1 MENKRKY
8 LFITVIALF
17 IVSFYTI
24 NLRFDPFYRVNG
36 INNDNRMIIEKYLS
50 KEEQKYLVENRIP
63 LYHFMKYIKYDDFY
77 LPYYQYYE
85 LLEKTGRYSTN
96 KSILQTG
103 NELATK
109 LTGIY
114 KGASYDQAKK
124 LVEHDLEAGYLY
136 NQNFDF
142 DKLQI
147 YYEMRPLYEDYS
159 YVDDTE
165 YYIEL
170 LKNRGLTDK
179 MILSFFKQACANYSR
194 YGLTTLMTQA
204 NNPDMSYGLTTLM
217 TQANNPDMF
226 LIPDPSALLTT
237 LSDQTYIGAYVPHNL
252 VLMSDIHRLKY
263 AMYLNND
270 AYDALK
276 KMIDAMPD
284 EIAND
289 FYVKEAYTSFT
300 DLQYSNPNLAGKDE
314 RQLGHTVSIASKSIA
329 YQEFETS
336 ALSQWLEA
344 HSYEYGFILRYP
356 KRMASST
363 NHVYDAHYYRYV
375 GKKNANKIYKENSCI
390 EEYNQKEAAE

>member
-8 LFITVIALF
+8 LFVTVIALF

-63 LYHFMKYIKYDDFY
+63 LYHFMKFIKYDDFY
-77 LPYYQYYE
+77 LPNYQYYE
-85 LLEKTGRYSTN
+85 LLEKTGRYDN
-96 KSILQTG
+96 IKIILSTG
-103 NELATK
+103 NELAGK
-109 LTGIY
+109 LLDSF
-114 KGASYDQAKK
+114 KNNAYDQAKK
-124 LVEHDLEAGYLY
+124 LVEHDLESGYLY

-142 DKLQI
+142 DKLEI
-147 YYEMRPLYEDYS
+147 YYQMRPLYDDYS

-170 LKNRGLTDK
+170 LKNRGLSDK
-179 MILSFFKQACANYSR
+179 LIRSFFVDACNNYSR

-204 NNPDMSYGLTTLM
+204 NNHEI
-217 TQANNPDMF
+217 F
-226 LIPDPSALLTT
+226 LIADPSSLLTT
-237 LSDQTYIGAYVPHNL
+237 LNDTSYIGAYVPHNL

-263 AMYLNND
+263 AMYLEND
-270 AYDALK
+270 AYEALK
-276 KMIDAMPD
+276 KMIEAMPD
-284 EIAND
+284 DIAED
-289 FYVKEAYTSFT
+289 FYVKEAYESFN
-300 DLQYSNPNLAGKDE
+300 DFQYSNPALAGKDE
-314 RQLGHTVSIASKSIA
+314 RQLGRTVAIASKSIA
-329 YQEFETS
+329 YQTFETS

-363 NHVYDAHYYRYV
+363 NHVYDSHYYRYI
-375 GKKNANKIYKENSCI
+375 GKKTANKIYKENSCI
-390 EEYNQKEAAE
+390 EEYIQKEAVK

>member
-8 LFITVIALF
+8 LFVTVIALF

-63 LYHFMKYIKYDDFY
+63 LYHFMKFIKYDGFY
-77 LPYYQYYE
+77 LPNYQYYE
-85 LLEKTGRYSTN
+85 LLEKTGRYDN
-96 KSILQTG
+96 IKIILSTG
-103 NELATK
+103 NELAGK
-109 LTGIY
+109 LLDSF
-114 KGASYDQAKK
+114 KNNAYDQAKK
-124 LVEHDLEAGYLY
+124 LVEHDLESGYLY

-142 DKLQI
+142 DKLEI
-147 YYEMRPLYEDYS
+147 YYQMRPLYDDYS

-170 LKNRGLTDK
+170 LKNRGLSDK
-179 MILSFFKQACANYSR
+179 LIRSFFADACNNYSR

-204 NNPDMSYGLTTLM
+204 NNHEI
-217 TQANNPDMF
+217 F
-226 LIPDPSALLTT
+226 LIADPSSLLTT
-237 LSDQTYIGAYVPHNL
+237 LNDTSYIGAYVPHNL

-263 AMYLNND
+263 AMYLEND
-270 AYDALK
+270 AYEALK
-276 KMIDAMPD
+276 KMIEAMPD
-284 EIAND
+284 DIAED
-289 FYVKEAYTSFT
+289 FYVKEAYESFN
-300 DLQYSNPNLAGKDE
+300 DFQYSNPALAGKDE
-314 RQLGHTVSIASKSIA
+314 RQLGRTVSIASKSIA
-329 YQEFETS
+329 YQTFETS

-363 NHVYDAHYYRYV
+363 NHVYDSHYYRYV
-375 GKKNANKIYKENSCI
+375 GKKT
-390 EEYNQKEAAE
+390 

>member
-8 LFITVIALF
+8 LFVTVIALF

-63 LYHFMKYIKYDDFY
+63 LYHFMKFIKYDDFY
-77 LPYYQYYE
+77 LPNYQYYE
-85 LLEKTGRYSTN
+85 LLEKTGRYDN
-96 KSILQTG
+96 IKIILSTG
-103 NELATK
+103 NELAGK
-109 LTGIY
+109 LLDSF
-114 KGASYDQAKK
+114 KNNAYDQAKK
-124 LVEHDLEAGYLY
+124 LVEHDLESGYLY

-142 DKLQI
+142 DKLEI
-147 YYEMRPLYEDYS
+147 YYQMRPLYDDYS

-170 LKNRGLTDK
+170 LKNRGLSDK
-179 MILSFFKQACANYSR
+179 LIRSFFTDACNNYSR

-204 NNPDMSYGLTTLM
+204 NNHEI
-217 TQANNPDMF
+217 F
-226 LIPDPSALLTT
+226 LIADPSSLLTT
-237 LSDQTYIGAYVPHNL
+237 LNDTSDIGAYVPHNL

-263 AMYLNND
+263 AMYLESD
-270 AYDALK
+270 AYEALK
-276 KMIDAMPD
+276 KMVEAMPD
-284 EIAND
+284 DIAED
-289 FYVKEAYTSFT
+289 FYVKEAYESFN
-300 DLQYSNPNLAGKDE
+300 DFQYSNPALAGKDE
-314 RQLGHTVSIASKSIA
+314 RQLGRTVSIASKSIA
-329 YQEFETS
+329 YQTFETS

-363 NHVYDAHYYRYV
+363 NHVYDSHYYRYV
-375 GKKNANKIYKENSCI
+375 GKKTANKIYKENSCI
-390 EEYNQKEAAE
+390 EEYIQKEAVK

>member
-109 LTGIY
+109 LTGTY

-124 LVEHDLEAGYLY
+124 LVSHNLEAGYLY

-147 YYEMRPLYEDYS
+147 YYEIRPLYEDYS
-159 YVDDTE
+159 YVDNTE

-194 YGLTTLMTQA
+194 
-204 NNPDMSYGLTTLM
+204 YGLTTLM

-336 ALSQWLEA
+336 TLSQWLGA

>member
-63 LYHFMKYIKYDDFY
+63 LYHFMKFIKYDDFY
-77 LPYYQYYE
+77 LPNYQYYE
-85 LLEKTGRYSTN
+85 LLEKTGRYDN
-96 KSILQTG
+96 IKIILSTG
-103 NELATK
+103 NELAGK
-109 LTGIY
+109 LLDSF
-114 KGASYDQAKK
+114 KNNAYDQAKK
-124 LVEHDLEAGYLY
+124 LVEHDLESGYLY

-142 DKLQI
+142 DKLEL
-147 YYEMRPLYEDYS
+147 YYEMRPLYDDYS

-170 LKNRGLTDK
+170 LKNRGLSDK
-179 MILSFFKQACANYSR
+179 LIRSFFADACNNYSR

-204 NNPDMSYGLTTLM
+204 NNHEIFLIADPSSKLTTLND
-217 TQANNPDMF
+217 T
-226 LIPDPSALLTT
+226 S
-237 LSDQTYIGAYVPHNL
+237 YIGAYVPHNL

-263 AMYLNND
+263 AMYLESD
-270 AYDALK
+270 AYEALK
-276 KMIDAMPD
+276 KMVEAMPD
-284 EIAND
+284 DIAED
-289 FYVKEAYTSFT
+289 FYVKEAYESFN
-300 DLQYSNPNLAGKDE
+300 DFQYSNPALAGKDE
-314 RQLGHTVSIASKSIA
+314 RQLGRTVSIASKSIT
-329 YQEFETS
+329 YQTFETS

-363 NHVYDAHYYRYV
+363 NHVYDSHYYRYV
-375 GKKNANKIYKENSCI
+375 GKKTANKIYKENSCI
-390 EEYNQKEAAE
+390 EEYIQKEAVK

>member
-8 LFITVIALF
+8 LFVTVIALF

-63 LYHFMKYIKYDDFY
+63 LYHFMKFIKYDGFY
-77 LPYYQYYE
+77 LPNYQYYE
-85 LLEKTGRYSTN
+85 LLEKTGRYDN
-96 KSILQTG
+96 IKIILSTG
-103 NELATK
+103 NELAGK
-109 LTGIY
+109 LLDSF
-114 KGASYDQAKK
+114 KNNAYDQAKK
-124 LVEHDLEAGYLY
+124 LVEHDLESGYLY

-142 DKLQI
+142 DKLEI
-147 YYEMRPLYEDYS
+147 YYQMRPLYDDYS

-170 LKNRGLTDK
+170 LKNRGLSDK
-179 MILSFFKQACANYSR
+179 LIRSFFADACNNYSR

-204 NNPDMSYGLTTLM
+204 NNHEIFLIADPSSLMTTLND
-217 TQANNPDMF
+217 T
-226 LIPDPSALLTT
+226 S
-237 LSDQTYIGAYVPHNL
+237 YIGAYVPHNL

-263 AMYLNND
+263 AMYLEND
-270 AYDALK
+270 AYEALK
-276 KMIDAMPD
+276 KMVEAMPD
-284 EIAND
+284 DIAED
-289 FYVKEAYTSFT
+289 FYVKEAYESFN
-300 DLQYSNPNLAGKDE
+300 DFQYSNPALAGKDE
-314 RQLGHTVSIASKSIA
+314 RQLGRTVYIASKSIA
-329 YQEFETS
+329 YQTFETS

-363 NHVYDAHYYRYV
+363 NHVYDSHYYRYA
-375 GKKNANKIYKENSCI
+375 GKKTANKIYKENSCI
-390 EEYNQKEAAE
+390 EEYIQKEAVK

>member
-8 LFITVIALF
+8 LFVTVIALF

-63 LYHFMKYIKYDDFY
+63 LYHFMKFIKYDGFY
-77 LPYYQYYE
+77 LPNYQYYE
-85 LLEKTGRYSTN
+85 LLEKTGRYDN
-96 KSILQTG
+96 IKIILSTG
-103 NELATK
+103 NELAGK
-109 LTGIY
+109 LLDSF
-114 KGASYDQAKK
+114 KNNAYDQAKK
-124 LVEHDLEAGYLY
+124 LVEHDLESGYLY

-142 DKLQI
+142 DKLEI
-147 YYEMRPLYEDYS
+147 YYQMRPLYDDYS

-170 LKNRGLTDK
+170 LKNRGLSDK
-179 MILSFFKQACANYSR
+179 LIRSFFADACNNYSR

-204 NNPDMSYGLTTLM
+204 NNHEIFLIADPSSLMTTLND
-217 TQANNPDMF
+217 T
-226 LIPDPSALLTT
+226 S
-237 LSDQTYIGAYVPHNL
+237 YIGAYVPHNL

-263 AMYLNND
+263 AMYLEND
-270 AYDALK
+270 AYEALK
-276 KMIDAMPD
+276 KMVEAMPD
-284 EIAND
+284 DIAED
-289 FYVKEAYTSFT
+289 FYVKEAYESFN
-300 DLQYSNPNLAGKDE
+300 DFQYSNPALAGKDE
-314 RQLGHTVSIASKSIA
+314 RQLGRTVSIASKFIA
-329 YQEFETS
+329 YQTFETS

-363 NHVYDAHYYRYV
+363 NHVYDSHYYRYV
-375 GKKNANKIYKENSCI
+375 GKKTANKIYKENSCI
-390 EEYNQKEAAE
+390 EEYIQKEAVK

>member
-8 LFITVIALF
+8 LFVTVIALF

-63 LYHFMKYIKYDDFY
+63 LYHFMKFIKYDDFY

-85 LLEKTGRYSTN
+85 LLEKTGRYDN
-96 KSILQTG
+96 IKIILSTG
-103 NELATK
+103 NELAGK
-109 LTGIY
+109 LLDSF
-114 KGASYDQAKK
+114 KNNAYDQAKK
-124 LVEHDLEAGYLY
+124 LVEHDLESGYLY

-142 DKLQI
+142 DKLEI
-147 YYEMRPLYEDYS
+147 YYQMRPLYDDYS

-170 LKNRGLTDK
+170 LKNRGLSDK
-179 MILSFFKQACANYSR
+179 LIRSFFADACNNYSR

-204 NNPDMSYGLTTLM
+204 NNHEI
-217 TQANNPDMF
+217 F
-226 LIPDPSALLTT
+226 LIADPSSLLTT
-237 LSDQTYIGAYVPHNL
+237 LNDTSYIGAYVPHNL

-263 AMYLNND
+263 AMYLEND
-270 AYDALK
+270 AYEALK
-276 KMIDAMPD
+276 KMIEAMPD
-284 EIAND
+284 DIAED
-289 FYVKEAYTSFT
+289 FYVKEAYESFN
-300 DLQYSNPNLAGKDE
+300 DFQYSNPALAGKDE
-314 RQLGHTVSIASKSIA
+314 RQLGRTVSIASKFIA
-329 YQEFETS
+329 YQTFETS

-363 NHVYDAHYYRYV
+363 NHVYDSHYYRYI
-375 GKKNANKIYKENSCI
+375 GKKTANKIYKENSCI
-390 EEYNQKEAAE
+390 EEYIQKEAVK

>member
-8 LFITVIALF
+8 LFVTVIALF

-63 LYHFMKYIKYDDFY
+63 LYHFMKFIKYDDFY
-77 LPYYQYYE
+77 LPNYQYYE
-85 LLEKTGRYSTN
+85 LLEKTGRYDN
-96 KSILQTG
+96 IKIILSTG
-103 NELATK
+103 NELAGK
-109 LTGIY
+109 LLDSF
-114 KGASYDQAKK
+114 KNNAYDQAKK
-124 LVEHDLEAGYLY
+124 LVEHDLESGYLY

-142 DKLQI
+142 DKLEL
-147 YYEMRPLYEDYS
+147 YYEMRPLYDDYS

-170 LKNRGLTDK
+170 LKNRGLSDK
-179 MILSFFKQACANYSR
+179 LIRSFFADACNNYSR

-204 NNPDMSYGLTTLM
+204 NNHEIFLIADPSSKLTTLND
-217 TQANNPDMF
+217 T
-226 LIPDPSALLTT
+226 S
-237 LSDQTYIGAYVPHNL
+237 YIGAYVPHNL

-263 AMYLNND
+263 AMYLESD
-270 AYDALK
+270 AYEALK
-276 KMIDAMPD
+276 KMVEAMPD
-284 EIAND
+284 DIAED
-289 FYVKEAYTSFT
+289 FYVKEAYESFN
-300 DLQYSNPNLAGKDE
+300 DFQYSNPALAGKDE
-314 RQLGHTVSIASKSIA
+314 RQLGRTVSIASKSIT
-329 YQEFETS
+329 YQTFETS

-363 NHVYDAHYYRYV
+363 NHVYDSHYYRYV
-375 GKKNANKIYKENSCI
+375 GKKTANKIYKENSCI
-390 EEYNQKEAAE
+390 EEYIQKEAVK

>member
-8 LFITVIALF
+8 LFVTVIALF

-63 LYHFMKYIKYDDFY
+63 LYHFMKFIKYDDFY

-85 LLEKTGRYSTN
+85 LLEKTGRYDN
-96 KSILQTG
+96 IKIILSTG
-103 NELATK
+103 NELAGK
-109 LTGIY
+109 LLDSFKNNT
-114 KGASYDQAKK
+114 YDQAKK
-124 LVEHDLEAGYLY
+124 LVEHDLESGYLY

-142 DKLQI
+142 DKLEI
-147 YYEMRPLYEDYS
+147 YYQMRPLYDDYS

-170 LKNRGLTDK
+170 LKNRGLSDK
-179 MILSFFKQACANYSR
+179 LIRSFFVDACNNYSR

-204 NNPDMSYGLTTLM
+204 NNHEI
-217 TQANNPDMF
+217 F
-226 LIPDPSALLTT
+226 LIADPSSLLTT
-237 LSDQTYIGAYVPHNL
+237 LNDTSYIGAYVPHNL

-263 AMYLNND
+263 AMYLEND
-270 AYDALK
+270 AYEALK
-276 KMIDAMPD
+276 KMIEAMPD
-284 EIAND
+284 DIAED
-289 FYVKEAYTSFT
+289 FYVKEAYESFN
-300 DLQYSNPNLAGKDE
+300 DFQYSNPALAGKDE
-314 RQLGHTVSIASKSIA
+314 RQLGRTVSIASKFIA
-329 YQEFETS
+329 YQTFETS

-363 NHVYDAHYYRYV
+363 NHVYDSHYYRYI
-375 GKKNANKIYKENSCI
+375 GKKTANKIYKENSCI
-390 EEYNQKEAAE
+390 EEYIQKEAVK

>member
-109 LTGIY
+109 LTNTY

-142 DKLQI
+142 GKLQI

-170 LKNRGLTDK
+170 LKNRGLNDK

-204 NNPDMSYGLTTLM
+204 NNQDML
-217 TQANNPDMF
+217 

-270 AYDALK
+270 AYEALK

-390 EEYNQKEAAE
+390 EEYNQKGAAE

>member
-8 LFITVIALF
+8 LFVTVIALF

-63 LYHFMKYIKYDDFY
+63 LYHFMKFIKYDDFY
-77 LPYYQYYE
+77 LPYDNI
-85 LLEKTGRYSTN
+85 KI
-96 KSILQTG
+96 ILSTG
-103 NELATK
+103 NELAGK
-109 LTGIY
+109 LLDSF
-114 KGASYDQAKK
+114 KNNAYDQAKK
-124 LVEHDLEAGYLY
+124 LVEHDLESGYLY

-142 DKLQI
+142 DKLEL
-147 YYEMRPLYEDYS
+147 YYEMRPLYDDYS

-170 LKNRGLTDK
+170 LKNRGLSDK
-179 MILSFFKQACANYSR
+179 LIRSFFADACNNYSR

-204 NNPDMSYGLTTLM
+204 NNHEI
-217 TQANNPDMF
+217 F
-226 LIPDPSALLTT
+226 LIADPSSLLTT
-237 LSDQTYIGAYVPHNL
+237 LNDTSYIGAYVPHNL

-263 AMYLNND
+263 AMYLESD
-270 AYDALK
+270 AYEALK
-276 KMIDAMPD
+276 KMVEAMPD
-284 EIAND
+284 DIAED
-289 FYVKEAYTSFT
+289 FYVKEAYESFN
-300 DLQYSNPNLAGKDE
+300 DFQYSNPALAGKDE
-314 RQLGHTVSIASKSIA
+314 RQLGRTVSIASKSIA
-329 YQEFETS
+329 YQTFETS

-363 NHVYDAHYYRYV
+363 DHVYDSHYYRYV
-375 GKKNANKIYKENSCI
+375 GKKTANKIYKENSCI
-390 EEYNQKEAAE
+390 EEYIQKEAVK

>member
-36 INNDNRMIIEKYLS
+36 INNDNRMIIEKYLN

-63 LYHFMKYIKYDDFY
+63 LYHFMKYIKYDEFY

-85 LLEKTGRYSTN
+85 LLEKTGRYDNN
-96 KSILQTG
+96 KIILSTG
-103 NELATK
+103 NELAEK
-109 LTGIY
+109 LTNTF
-114 KGASYDQAKK
+114 KGKAYDQAKK
-124 LVEHDLEAGYLY
+124 IVEHDLEAGYLY

-142 DKLQI
+142 DKIQI

-170 LKNRGLTDK
+170 LKNRGLNDK
-179 MILSFFKQACANYSR
+179 LIKSFFADACDNYSR

-204 NNPDMSYGLTTLM
+204 NNLEL
-217 TQANNPDMF
+217 F
-226 LIPDPSALLTT
+226 LIADPSSLLTT
-237 LSDQTYIGAYVPHNL
+237 LSENTYIGSYIPHNL

-270 AYDALK
+270 AYQALK
-276 KMIDAMPD
+276 KMIDAMPED
-284 EIAND
+284 IAND
-289 FYVKEAYTSFT
+289 FYVKEAYTSFN
-300 DLQYSNPNLAGKDE
+300 DFQYSSASLAGKDE
-314 RQLGHTVSIASKSIA
+314 RQLGRTVSIASKSIA

-344 HSYEYGFILRYP
+344 NAHEYGFILRYP

-363 NHVYDAHYYRYV
+363 NRAYDAHYYRYV
-375 GKKNANKIYKENSCI
+375 GKKIANKIYKENSCI

>member
-8 LFITVIALF
+8 LFVTVIALF

-63 LYHFMKYIKYDDFY
+63 LYHFMKFIKYDDFY

-85 LLEKTGRYSTN
+85 LLEKTGRYDN
-96 KSILQTG
+96 IKIILSTG
-103 NELATK
+103 NELAGK
-109 LTGIY
+109 LLDSF
-114 KGASYDQAKK
+114 KNNAYDQAKK
-124 LVEHDLEAGYLY
+124 LVEHDLESGYLY

-142 DKLQI
+142 DKLEI
-147 YYEMRPLYEDYS
+147 YYEMRPLYDDYS

-170 LKNRGLTDK
+170 LKNRGLSDK
-179 MILSFFKQACANYSR
+179 LIRSFFADACNNYSR

-204 NNPDMSYGLTTLM
+204 NNHEI
-217 TQANNPDMF
+217 F
-226 LIPDPSALLTT
+226 LIADPSSLLTT
-237 LSDQTYIGAYVPHNL
+237 INDTSYIGAYVPHNL

-263 AMYLNND
+263 AMYLEND
-270 AYDALK
+270 AYEALK
-276 KMIDAMPD
+276 KMVEAMPD
-284 EIAND
+284 DIAED
-289 FYVKEAYTSFT
+289 FYVKEAYESFN
-300 DLQYSNPNLAGKDE
+300 DFQYSNPALAGKDE
-314 RQLGHTVSIASKSIA
+314 RQLGRTVSIACKSIA
-329 YQEFETS
+329 YQTFETS

-363 NHVYDAHYYRYV
+363 NRVYDSHYYRYV
-375 GKKNANKIYKENSCI
+375 GKKTANKIYKENSCI
-390 EEYNQKEAAE
+390 EEYIQKEAVK

>member
-8 LFITVIALF
+8 LFVTVIALF

-63 LYHFMKYIKYDDFY
+63 LYHFMKFIKYDDFY
-77 LPYYQYYE
+77 LPNYQYYE
-85 LLEKTGRYSTN
+85 LLEKTGRYDN
-96 KSILQTG
+96 IKIILSTG
-103 NELATK
+103 NELAGK
-109 LTGIY
+109 LLDSF
-114 KGASYDQAKK
+114 KNNAYDQAKK
-124 LVEHDLEAGYLY
+124 LVEHDLESGYLY

-142 DKLQI
+142 DKLEI
-147 YYEMRPLYEDYS
+147 YYQMRPLYDDYS

-170 LKNRGLTDK
+170 LKNRGLSDK
-179 MILSFFKQACANYSR
+179 LIRSFFADACNNYSR

-204 NNPDMSYGLTTLM
+204 NNHEI
-217 TQANNPDMF
+217 F
-226 LIPDPSALLTT
+226 LIADPSSLLTT
-237 LSDQTYIGAYVPHNL
+237 LNDTSYIGAYVPHNL

-263 AMYLNND
+263 AMYLEND
-270 AYDALK
+270 AYEALK
-276 KMIDAMPD
+276 KMIEAMPD
-284 EIAND
+284 DIAED
-289 FYVKEAYTSFT
+289 FYVKEAYESFN
-300 DLQYSNPNLAGKDE
+300 DFQYSNPALAGKDE
-314 RQLGHTVSIASKSIA
+314 RQLGRTVSIASKSIT
-329 YQEFETS
+329 YQTFETS

-363 NHVYDAHYYRYV
+363 NHVYDSHYYRYI
-375 GKKNANKIYKENSCI
+375 GKKTANKIYKENSCI
-390 EEYNQKEAAE
+390 EEYIQKEAVK

>member
-50 KEEQKYLVENRIP
+50 KEEQKY
-63 LYHFMKYIKYDDFY
+63 IKYDDFY

-114 KGASYDQAKK
+114 KGASYDLAKK

-204 NNPDMSYGLTTLM
+204 NNPDM
-217 TQANNPDMF
+217 F

-270 AYDALK
+270 AYEALK

>member
-8 LFITVIALF
+8 LFITIIALF

-50 KEEQKYLVENRIP
+50 KDEQKYLVENRIP
-63 LYHFMKYIKYDDFY
+63 LYHFMKFIKYDKFY

-85 LLEKTGRYSTN
+85 LLEKTGRYNDN

-103 NELATK
+103 NKLAKK
-109 LTGIY
+109 LIDTY
-114 KGASYDQAKK
+114 KDNAYDQAKK
-124 LVEHDLEAGYLY
+124 IVEHDLESGYLY

-142 DKLQI
+142 DKLEI

-170 LKNRGLTDK
+170 LKNRGLTDSL
-179 MILSFFKQACANYSR
+179 IRSFFKEVCDNYTR

-204 NNPDMSYGLTTLM
+204 NN
-217 TQANNPDMF
+217 QNIF
-226 LIPDPSALLTT
+226 LIANPSSLLTT
-237 LSDQTYIGAYVPHNL
+237 LNETSYIGSYVPHNL
-252 VLMSDIHRLKY
+252 VLMSDIHRSKY
-263 AMYLNND
+263 AMYLENN
-270 AYDALK
+270 AYEALK
-276 KMIDAMPD
+276 KMIEAMPD
-284 EIAND
+284 DIEKD
-289 FYVKEAYTSFT
+289 FYIREAYESFN
-300 DLQYSNPNLAGKDE
+300 DLQYSNPTLAGKDE
-314 RQLGHTVSIASKSIA
+314 RQLGRTVSIASKSIS
-329 YQEFETS
+329 YQTFETS

-363 NHVYDAHYYRYV
+363 NHIYDSHYYRYV
-375 GKKNANKIYKENSCI
+375 GKKIATKIYKDNSCI
-390 EEYNQKEAAE
+390 EEYAQKEAAK